1 MTIDDAVKCN
11 NHLKLFMMAEDAAND
26 TNRFLEESYEALE
39 MGIKALR
46 TMELLTERPC
56 SVCKYNVGGCNAWK
70 CPFEEV
76 GNHEQKTANE

>member
-1 MTIDDAVKCN
+1 MTIDEAVKCN

-26 TNRFLEESYEALE
+26 TNRFLQESYEALE

-46 TMELLTERPC
+46 SMEMLTERPC
-56 SVCKYNVGGCNAWK
+56 SVCKYHVGGCSAWK

-76 GNHEQKTANE
+76 THGKTENQN

>member
-1 MTIDDAVKCN
+1 MTIDEAVKCN

-39 MGIKALR
+39 MGITALR

-56 SVCKYNVGGCNAWK
+56 SVCKYHGDGCRAWK

-76 GNHEQKTANE
+76 GNHEQKATNE

>member
-1 MTIDDAVKCN
+1 MTIDEAVKCN

-56 SVCKYNVGGCNAWK
+56 SVCKYNVGDCNAWK

-76 GNHEQKTANE
+76 QHGKTEN